1 MKKDAN
7 FEILKGDSFKILANL
22 EPSTFDFIFA
32 DPPYLLSNDGLSVK
46 SGKQVSVNK
55 GKWDKSQGFDEDLD
69 FHLRWISLCKELLSS
84 NGTIAISGTR
94 HSIYKCGIALE
105 VLGFR
110 ILNEI
115 IWFKPNGA
123 PNLTGRNFAESHET
137 IIWASKSK
145 KSKHT
150 FNYEAMKVYD
160 DSGDKLK
167 SVGKQMRDVWSI
179 PTTPMRE
186 KEYGKHPTQKPLEL
200 LERLILACSKEGDL
214 VLDPF
219 CGSGTTGVAS
229 VKHNRHFVG
238 IEKDPEYCKL
248 SGKRIKEQLKGA
260 TIDKGRQ
267 GRS

>member
-1 MKKDAN
+1 MDKN
-7 FEILKGDSFKILANL
+7 FEILKGDSFKILADL
-22 EPSTFDFIFA
+22 KPGTFEFIFA
-32 DPPYLLSNDGLSVK
+32 DPPYLLSNDGLSVR

-55 GKWDKSQGFDEDLD
+55 GEWDKSQGFDEDLD
-69 FHLRWISLCKELLSS
+69 FHLRWISLCKELLSP

-105 VLGFR
+105 MLGFR

-167 SVGKQMRDVWSI
+167 SEGKQMRDVWSI

-186 KEYGKHPTQKPLEL
+186 KEHGKHPTQKPLEL
-200 LERLILACSKEGDL
+200 LERLVLACSKEGDL

-229 VKHNRHFVG
+229 VKHKRNFVG
-238 IEKDPEYCKL
+238 IEMDSGYCKL
-248 SGKRIKEQLKGA
+248 ASKRIKGQLKGA
-260 TIDKGRQ
+260 SNDKGRQ

>member
-1 MKKDAN
+1 MNAN
-7 FEILKGDSFKILANL
+7 FEILKGDSFKIMADL
-22 EPSTFDFIFA
+22 EPGTFDFIFA
-32 DPPYLLSNDGLSVK
+32 DPPYLLSNDGISVK

-55 GKWDKSQGFDEDLD
+55 GAWDKSHGFSLDLEY
-69 FHLRWISLCKELLSS
+69 HLRWISLCKNLLSS

-105 VLGFR
+105 ILGFR
-110 ILNEI
+110 VLNEI

-150 FNYEAMKVYD
+150 FNYQAMKAFD
-160 DSGDKLK
+160 ASQDKLK
-167 SVGKQMRDVWSI
+167 SEGKQMRDVWSI
-179 PTTPMRE
+179 PTTPKRE
-186 KEYGKHPTQKPLEL
+186 KEHGKHPTQKPLEL
-200 LERLILACSKEGDL
+200 LERLVLACSNEGDL

-229 VKHNRHFVG
+229 VKNNRRFVG
-238 IEKDPEYCKL
+238 IESSAEYVKL
-248 SGKRIKEQLKGA
+248 SKSRIKGISKNE
-260 TIDKGRQ
+260 
-267 GRS
+267 

>member
-1 MKKDAN
+1 MDTD
-7 FEILKGDSFKILANL
+7 FEILKGDSFKILAQL
-22 EPSTFDFIFA
+22 EPGTFDFIFA

-55 GKWDKSQGFDEDLD
+55 GDWDKSQGFDEDLE
-69 FHLRWISLCKELLSS
+69 FHLRWISLSKVLLSS

-105 VLGFR
+105 MLGFR

-167 SVGKQMRDVWSI
+167 SEGKQMRDVWSI

-186 KEYGKHPTQKPLEL
+186 KEHGKHPTQKPIEL
-200 LERLILACSKEGDL
+200 LERLVLACTKEGDL

-229 VKHNRHFVG
+229 VMHNRKFVG
-238 IEKDPEYCKL
+238 IEKESAYTKL
-248 SGKRIKEQLKGA
+248 AISRIKNLKKA
-260 TIDKGRQ
+260 K
-267 GRS
+267 